1 MTTDIEKGGLQI
13 HHVAGY
19 ASLAEFI
26 ASDSDH
32 ATAIYRRFDELS
44 ARSLLYM
51 QSELA
56 ELKAE
61 QEALDN
67 EDWRG
72 ELEDKIRARD
82 WKVLQESA
90 ESGNVKDVRRIE
102 LINEIRT
109 KLKEYRKSLERMS

>member
-13 HHVAGY
+13 HYVAGY

-32 ATAIYRRFDELS
+32 GTAIYRRFDELS

-72 ELEDKIRARD
+72 GLEDKIRARD